1 MIFHSIFLVKSLPS
15 VLFCSIAMYY
25 WHFVISYRD
34 KQNFSVCYRTISPLG
49 NTGKYFTIVKGKV
62 IFPISQYFPTIYES
76 AMLYSTGFK
85 PSKQLSRLRVQGSHY
100 SKSGFLK
107 TLFIRRILLF
117 FFISNFFTASLPL

>member
-1 MIFHSIFLVKSLPS
+1 MIFHSIFSVNSLPF
-15 VLFCSIAMYY
+15 VLFRSIAMYY

-34 KQNFSVCYRTISPLG
+34 KQNFFVCYRTISPLS

-62 IFPISQYFPTIYES
+62 IFPISQILSPFPTIYKS
-76 AMLYSTGFK
+76 AMFYSTGSK
-85 PSKQLSRLRVQGSHY
+85 SAKQLSRLRVQGSHY

-117 FFISNFFTASLPL
+117 FFHF